1 MMTIYE
7 YIKAKQP
14 DVLTKLKQIGLL
26 DEENLIQRSGEEEE
40 LTTAEII
47 SLMRHDYWKRIRG
60 AIRQMNTRRVIG

>member
-1 MMTIYE
+1 MMTIYD

-14 DVLTKLKQIGLL
+14 DVLTKLSQAGLL
-26 DEENLIQRSGEEEE
+26 DEEKLRKSSEEGE

-47 SLMRHDYWKRIRG
+47 SLMRHDYWKRIKG